1 MPSSYDSYHGSSY
14 HSSANSSYMNNAAR
28 TYYTRLSEKAAPPG
42 TVHFHSNTESHY
54 HQPAHYVRAPTTK
67 VVQKVVHVREPA
79 PPTHVIRE
87 KVIVRE
93 PVRQPPRE
101 VVRGVERNVVYDTRD
116 MRPVER
122 RLEERHHVRD
132 RGIVRNVAEK
142 GADVVWKALG
152 GQSRRR

>member
-54 HQPAHYVRAPTTK
+54 HQPAHYVRVPTTK

-101 VVRGVERNVVYDTRD
+101 VGYQNEHAT
-116 MRPVER
+116 
-122 RLEERHHVRD
+122 EETAFARCGECKR
-132 RGIVRNVAEK
+132 AEEL
-142 GADVVWKALG
+142 AIDLI
-152 GQSRRR
+152 